1 MLCTK
6 LSTALISVFT
16 AAVLLILIPGVLQF
30 LSYAKALEEEVM
42 AEPDPSANPEVK
54 EYLYK

>member
-6 LSTALISVFT
+6 FSTAVISLFT
-16 AAVLLILIPGVLQF
+16 ATVLFVLIPGVLQF

-42 AEPDPSANPEVK
+42 AEPDASANPEVK